1 MNALALTNTEQMN
14 PIAVG
19 EIFAASGMFPDA
31 RDAAQCATKL
41 IVGGGLGLN
50 QYDSMAGL
58 HIISGKIVLAANLMA
73 AAIKRSGKYDYRSE
87 STNERCSI
95 EFLQDGKTIGVTTWT
110 VEDARAAGLGGNNWR
125 KYPKAMLF
133 ARCISAGYREHC
145 PDALGNAPVYVE
157 AHGEME
163 IEGVPAPAPP
173 PSTTASLS
181 PLSGGS
187 GNSLPTPPAEKE
199 VIDVEPEPP
208 ALRPTPARVEHAPL
222 SGNVEKI
229 PVEIISVKEGVG
241 DRGPWTLWKV
251 VTDDGYELETFN
263 RTEAIDNAIADWTAL
278 EFKEVTYNQKFKAH
292 NFKWADPVR
301 QIQKQKQESFGELMD
316 EAKEVFG

>member
-1 MNALALTNTEQMN
+1 MNALTLTNTEQMN

-19 EIFAASGMFPDA
+19 EIFARSGMFPDA

-58 HIISGKIVLAANLMA
+58 HIIKGKIVLAANLMA

-87 STNERCSI
+87 SDNERCSI

-110 VEDARAAGLGGNNWR
+110 IADARAAGLGGDNWR

-145 PDALGNAPVYVE
+145 PDALGNAAVYVE

-163 IEGVPAPAPP
+163 IEGDPAPAPP
-173 PSTTASLS
+173 PSSTESLS
-181 PLSGGS
+181 PLRGGG
-187 GNSLPTPPAEKE
+187 GNSLPASPPE

-208 ALRPTPARVEHAPL
+208 APPVEHEPL
-222 SGNVEKI
+222 SGDVEKI
-229 PVEIISVKEGVG
+229 PVEIVVAKEGVSAKG
-241 DRGPWTLWKV
+241 RNWTIWKII
-251 VTDDGYELETFN
+251 TDDGYELESFN
-263 RTEAIDNAIADWTAL
+263 RPKDIEEAIEKGTPL
-278 EFKEVTYNQKFKAH
+278 EFKQVTYNQQYNSHQFKF
-292 NFKWADPVR
+292 ADPVV
-301 QIQKQKQESFGELMD
+301 QLQQKQESLDELMD
-316 EAKEVFG
+316 EAEEVFG